1 MNVADPEKKIK
12 EVIEGSPKR
21 NFVESVDV
29 AINLKNLDM
38 KNPNNRIKEE
48 IILPEGLGVDRE
60 VAVFAKGD
68 LADKAKNAGAD
79 VFSDEDI
86 EEISKNKR
94 DAKKMASKYDF
105 FLADPRFMATIGKR
119 LGPVLGPRGKMP
131 IPIVDDSA
139 VEDMIARYKKSIRIN
154 TKDNL
159 TFHATL
165 GKTTLGPEKLSKNLM
180 TVLDRVNTRLKDE
193 SNLKSVYIKTTMGI
207 SKKIK

>member
-1 MNVADPEKKIK
+1 MNVVDPEKKIK
-12 EVIEGSPKR
+12 EALEGSPKR

-29 AINLKNLDM
+29 AINLKNMDM

-48 IILPEGLGVDRE
+48 IMLPEGLGVDRKI
-60 VAVFAKGD
+60 AVFAKGD
-68 LADKAKNAGAD
+68 VADRAKKAGAD

-86 EEISKNKR
+86 DEIGKNKR
-94 DAKKMASKYDF
+94 DAKKMASRYDF
-105 FLADPRFMATIGKR
+105 FLADPRFMSQIGKR
-119 LGPVLGPRGKMP
+119 FGPVLGPRGKMP
-131 IPIVDDSA
+131 IPIVNDSA
-139 VEDMIARYKKSIRIN
+139 VEDMILRYKKSIRIN

-193 SNLKSVYIKTTMGI
+193 SNLRSVYVKTTMGE
-207 SKKIK
+207 SKKMK